1 MLSSVRNFAHAPW
14 GAIAGAPRLRCAP
27 VAIQDWFDPDDD
39 AHLLA
44 YEVFQRTGAWPQGFL
59 PAEVE
64 LTPAWHLHLAGR
76 MAERWLRHRADV
88 RLRAEGAE

>member
-1 MLSSVRNFAHAPW
+1 MLSSVRNFEHAPW
-14 GAIAGAPRLRCAP
+14 SLIPLVARPRRAP

-44 YEVFQRTGAWPQGFL
+44 YEELQRTGAWPPGFL

-64 LTPAWHLHLAGR
+64 LAPGWHLHLAGR
-76 MAERWLRHRADV
+76 MAERWLRHRTDV
-88 RLRAEGAE
+88 RFRAQGAE